1 MKLITYVAFLRGI
14 NVRGKRKV
22 PMAELRAMCER
33 LNLQNVKTY
42 IQSGNIVFK
51 SSMAQTNDI
60 AILLHNEIQK
70 HFNFNVPVI
79 VKTVNEL
86 SQIIEK
92 NPFVSQEDITA
103 NRIYF
108 VLLNSLPAIELLE
121 NLSEET
127 FENEEYVVIDNCLYL
142 KCALG
147 YGKAKLNNN
156 LIERKLKVLATTR
169 NYRTMNKLQELCN

>member
-1 MKLITYVAFLRGI
+1 MKLFTYVAFLRGI
-14 NVRGKRKV
+14 NVSGKRKV

-51 SSMAQTNDI
+51 SSMVQTNDI

>member
-14 NVRGKRKV
+14 NVSGKRKV

-51 SSMAQTNDI
+51 SSMVQTNDI